1 MMNLSARILTVSLAS
16 LLAVALAV
24 GSASSA
30 FAASSSTATYQKSEV
45 VYASL
50 SAAGAPEAVYVVN
63 RFDVEKPGTVVDHGD
78 YTKVQNLTN
87 ETELARQG
95 TPPRSRSRRAR
106 CTTRAT
112 PHPPRCRGTSRSPT
126 SWTARR

>member
-1 MMNLSARILTVSLAS
+1 MMNLSARIRTVSLAS

-24 GSASSA
+24 GSAPSA

-63 RFDVEKPGTVVDHGD
+63 RFDVEKSGTVVDHGD
-78 YTKVQNLTN
+78 YTKVQNLT
-87 ETELARQG
+87 TKPSSRVRA

-112 PHPPRCRGTSRSPT
+112 RHPPRYRGTSRSST